1 MLLLRYSSTPPPFNY
16 LTMKHLHTLL
26 IGAAAY
32 CSPLLLSAQ
41 TAPVLTTFPV
51 GSTTVSVSALTT
63 GLQVPWELVWGPDN
77 FIWMTERGG
86 RISRVNPATGQVTPL
101 VTLSDVVTSSE
112 GGLLGMA
119 LHPDLLTTSPYVYVV
134 YNYNDA
140 GGQYREKLVRLTYSN
155 GTLSSPLVLL
165 GNISAVSTHSGSRLL
180 ILPDRTLLM
189 TTGDAQ
195 NRPAAQDRASLNG
208 KILRLN
214 LDGTIPA
221 DNPVAGN
228 ASYTYGHRNPQ
239 GLVRAG
245 NGKIYSSEHGQDA
258 EDEVNIIEPNRNYGW
273 PTVEGLCNL
282 PAEQPFC
289 TQNNVREPIFTW
301 APTVGCA
308 GITYYDHPAI
318 PGWRNSLLA
327 LALKGNKLTQIPLDA
342 TGSTAGTGAF
352 TLTGFG
358 RLRSICI
365 SPQGKV
371 YVGTSNRD
379 GRATPGANDDQI
391 LVLENRLFTSTAKA
405 NTSQLSLWPNPAR
418 TSLTLE
424 LPAPVTNTTPADI
437 HDAVGRVV
445 RTAQFNAGQRTT
457 QVGLQ
462 GLRPGLYSIRSNNVV
477 QRFVV
482 E

>member
-1 MLLLRYSSTPPPFNY
+1 
-16 LTMKHLHTLL
+16 MKHLHAL
-26 IGAAAY
+26 IAATG
-32 CSPLLLSAQ
+32 LLLTGFTAPAQ

-51 GSTTVSVSALTT
+51 GSTTVTVSALAT

-86 RISRVNPATGQVTPL
+86 RISRVNPAGGQVAPL
-101 VTLSDVVTSSE
+101 ITLTDVVTSSE

-119 LHPDLLTTSPYVYVV
+119 LHPELLTTAPYVYVV
-134 YNYNDA
+134 YNYNNA
-140 GGQYREKLVRLTYSN
+140 AGQYREKLVRLTYAN
-155 GTLSSPLVLL
+155 GSLSSPLILL
-165 GNISAVSTHSGSRLL
+165 DDINAVSTHSGSRLT

-221 DNPVAGN
+221 DNPVAG
-228 ASYTYGHRNPQ
+228 SPVYSLGHRNPQ
-239 GLVRAG
+239 GLVRAT
-245 NGKIYSSEHGQDA
+245 NGRVYSSEHGENA

-273 PTVEGLCNL
+273 PAVEGRCNL
-282 PAEQPFC
+282 AAEQAFC
-289 TQNNVREPIFTW
+289 TASNVREPIFTW
-301 APTVGCA
+301 APTVGVA
-308 GITYYDHPAI
+308 GLTYYDHPAI

-327 LALKGNKLTQIPLDA
+327 AVLRGNKLSQIPLDA
-342 TGSTAGTGAF
+342 AGATAGPEGVS
-352 TLTGFG
+352 LTGFG
-358 RLRSICI
+358 RLRALCV

-379 GRATPGANDDQI
+379 GRANPNANDDQI
-391 LVLENRLFTSTAKA
+391 LVLENRLFTSTARSQA
-405 NTSQLSLWPNPAR
+405 GQLSVWPNPAR
-418 TSLTLE
+418 TLLTLQ
-424 LPAPVTNTTPADI
+424 LATTVTQSTPAEV
-437 HDAVGRVV
+437 HDALGRVV
-445 RTAQFNAGQRTT
+445 RTARFSAGQRTV
-457 QVGLQ
+457 QVPLEGLQ
-462 GLRPGLYSIRSNNVV
+462 PGLYSIRSLNSV

>member
-1 MLLLRYSSTPPPFNY
+1 
-16 LTMKHLHTLL
+16 MKHLHSLL
-26 IGAAAY
+26 LTGLVY
-32 CSPLLLSAQ
+32 CSPLLLQAQ
-41 TAPVLTTFPV
+41 TAPTLTTFPV
-51 GSTTVSVSALTT
+51 GSTTVTVSALTT
-63 GLQVPWELVWGPDN
+63 GLSVPWELVWGPDN

-86 RISRVNPATGQVTPL
+86 RISRVNPTSGQVTPL

-140 GGQYREKLVRLTYSN
+140 GGQYREKLVRLTYAN
-155 GTLSSPLVLL
+155 GTLSSPLILL
-165 GNISAVSTHSGSRLL
+165 GDIPAVSTHSGSRLL

-195 NRPAAQDRASLNG
+195 NRPTAQDRATLNG

-228 ASYTYGHRNPQ
+228 ASYSYGHRNPQ
-239 GLVRAG
+239 GLVRAS
-245 NGKIYSSEHGQDA
+245 NGLIYSSEHGENA

-273 PTVEGLCNL
+273 PTVEGFCNL
-282 PAEQPFC
+282 AAEQTFC
-289 TQNNVREPIFTW
+289 TDNNVRQPIYNW
-301 APTVGCA
+301 APTVGAA

-327 LALKGNKLTQIPLDA
+327 LSLRGNRITQIPLNA
-342 TGSTAGTGAF
+342 AGTTAGTSADF
-352 TLTGFG
+352 LSSFG
-358 RLRSICI
+358 RLRSVCV

-391 LVLENRLFTSTAKA
+391 LVLENRLFTSTLKP
-405 NTSQLSLWPNPAR
+405 NNGQLSLWPNPAR
-418 TSLTLE
+418 TSLTLQ
-424 LPAPVTNTTPADI
+424 LAAAPTQATAAEIRDVL
-437 HDAVGRVV
+437 GRIVQ
-445 RTAQFNAGQRTT
+445 TAQFTPGQRTT
-457 QVGLQ
+457 QVTLQ
-462 GLRPGLYSIRSNNVV
+462 GLRPGVYSVRSNDVV

>member
-1 MLLLRYSSTPPPFNY
+1 
-16 LTMKHLHTLL
+16 MKHLHSLL
-26 IGAAAY
+26 AGAFFLAA
-32 CSPLLLSAQ
+32 PLLAQAQ
-41 TAPVLTTFPV
+41 TAPTLTTFPV
-51 GSTTVSVSALTT
+51 GSTTVTVSALTT

-86 RISRVNPATGQVTPL
+86 RISRVNPAGGQVTPL
-101 VTLSDVVTSSE
+101 VTLTDVVTSSE

-134 YNYNDA
+134 YNYNNA
-140 GGQYREKLVRLTYSN
+140 AGQYRVKLVRLTYAN
-155 GTLSSPLVLL
+155 GALGSPLVLL
-165 GNISAVSTHSGSRLL
+165 GDIDAVSTHSGSRLA

-221 DNPVAGN
+221 DNPVAG
-228 ASYTYGHRNPQ
+228 SPVYSFGHRNPQ

-245 NGKIYSSEHGQDA
+245 NGRIYSSEHGENA

-282 PAEQPFC
+282 AAEQAFC
-289 TQNNVREPIFTW
+289 APNNVREPIFTW
-301 APTVGCA
+301 APTVGVA
-308 GITYYDHPAI
+308 GLTYYDHPAI

-327 LALKGNKLTQIPLDA
+327 AVLRGNRITQIPLDA
-342 TGSTAGTGAF
+342 AGATTGAEA
-352 TLTGFG
+352 TVLTTFG
-358 RLRSICI
+358 RLRSICV
-365 SPQGKV
+365 SPQGRV

-379 GRATPGANDDQI
+379 GRATPGTNDDQI
-391 LVLENRLFTSTAKA
+391 LVLENRLFTSTARSQA
-405 NTSQLSLWPNPAR
+405 GQLSVWPNPAR
-418 TSLTLE
+418 TSLTLQ
-424 LPAPVTNTTPADI
+424 LATAVSQNTPAEV
-437 HDAVGRVV
+437 HDALGRVV
-445 RTAQFNAGQRTT
+445 RTARFSAGQRTV
-457 QVGLQ
+457 QVPLEGLK
-462 GLRPGLYSIRSNNVV
+462 PGLYSIRSLNSV

>member
-1 MLLLRYSSTPPPFNY
+1 MKQLHSLLLTG
-16 LTMKHLHTLL
+16 L
-26 IGAAAY
+26 AY
-32 CSPLLLSAQ
+32 CCPLLLQAQ
-41 TAPVLTTFPV
+41 TAPTLTTFPV
-51 GSTTVSVSALTT
+51 GSTTVTVSALTT
-63 GLQVPWELVWGPDN
+63 GLSVPWELVWGPDN

-86 RISRVNPATGQVTPL
+86 RISRVNPTSGQVTPL

-140 GGQYREKLVRLTYSN
+140 GGQYREKLVRLTYAN
-155 GTLSSPLVLL
+155 GTLSSPLILL
-165 GNISAVSTHSGSRLL
+165 GDIPAVSTHSGSRLL

-195 NRPAAQDRASLNG
+195 NRPTAQDRATLNG

-228 ASYTYGHRNPQ
+228 ASYSYGHRNPQ
-239 GLVRAG
+239 GLVRAS
-245 NGKIYSSEHGQDA
+245 NGLIYSSEHGENA

-273 PTVEGLCNL
+273 PTVEGFCNL
-282 PAEQPFC
+282 AAEQTFC
-289 TQNNVREPIFTW
+289 TANNVRQPIYNW
-301 APTVGCA
+301 APTVGAA

-327 LALKGNKLTQIPLDA
+327 LSLRGNRITQIPLN
-342 TGSTAGTGAF
+342 TAGTTAGTSTDF
-352 TLTGFG
+352 LSSFG
-358 RLRSICI
+358 RLRSVCV

-391 LVLENRLFTSTAKA
+391 LVLENRVFTSTLKP
-405 NTSQLSLWPNPAR
+405 NNGQLSLWPNPAR
-418 TSLTLE
+418 TSLTLQ
-424 LPAPVTNTTPADI
+424 LAAAPTQATAAEIRDVL
-437 HDAVGRVV
+437 GRIVQ
-445 RTAQFNAGQRTT
+445 TAQFTAGQRTT
-457 QVGLQ
+457 QVTLQ
-462 GLRPGLYSIRSNNVV
+462 GLRPGLYSVRSNDVV